1 MFTKTDLR
9 QHFCDHSHGAGI
21 ALVET
26 FIKGRNRLMFMCIH
40 CKACVT
46 LPETNFEKAKRN

>member
-9 QHFCDHSHGAGI
+9 QHFCDHSQGAGI

-26 FIKGRNRLMFMCIH
+26 FMKGRNRLMFMCIN
-40 CKACVT
+40 CKACVM
-46 LPETNFEKAKRN
+46 LPDKILDKARN